1 MHFEFEVKPHF
12 RKNKVKEN
20 IMSNPDPINVNDKID
35 EAKSGIGQ
43 TIADHPELVVIGAAA
58 IFYIGY
64 QHGRNRAL
72 MDTMRLAAMDR
83 S

>member
-1 MHFEFEVKPHF
+1 MHFEFEVKPRF
-12 RKNKVKEN
+12 RRNHRKED
-20 IMSNPDPINVNDKID
+20 IMNDQNSVNVNDKID
-35 EAKSGIGQ
+35 ETKSSIAQ
-43 TIADHPELVVIGAAA
+43 AIADHPELVALGAAA

-83 S
+83 C